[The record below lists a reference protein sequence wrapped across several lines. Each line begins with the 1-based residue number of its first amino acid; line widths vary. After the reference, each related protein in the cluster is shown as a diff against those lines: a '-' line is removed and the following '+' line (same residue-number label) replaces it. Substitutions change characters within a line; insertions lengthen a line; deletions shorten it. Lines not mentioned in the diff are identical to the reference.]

1 MADRHEVIRSILAE
15 SKRIAV
21 VGASDRTERPSN
33 QVTARLIARGYD
45 VTPVN
50 PRVVAV
56 HGEDA
61 RPSLGEVS
69 GPIDI
74 VDVFRRAEHA
84 PDVARQ
90 AVEVGAR
97 ALWLQQGVRSEEAR
111 RIAEDGG
118 LLYVED
124 VCLAVEVDRLRREL
138 PLPPPT

>member
-1 MADRHEVIRSILAE
+1 MADRHEVIRTILAE

-21 VGASDRTERPSN
+21 VGASDRAARPSN
-33 QVTARLIARGYD
+33 EVTARLIQQGYD

-61 RPSLGEVS
+61 RPSLTEVT

-84 PDVARQ
+84 PDLAREAVA
-90 AVEVGAR
+90 VGAR

-124 VCLAVEVDRLRREL
+124 ACLAVEVDRFSREM

>member
-1 MADRHEVIRSILAE
+1 MADRHEVIRTILAE

-21 VGASDRTERPSN
+21 VGASDRAERPSN
-33 QVTARLIARGYD
+33 QVTAQLIERGYD

-61 RPSLGEVS
+61 RPSLAEVT
-69 GPIDI
+69 GPLDI

-90 AVEVGAR
+90 AVEVSAR

-124 VCLAVEVDRLRREL
+124 ACLAVEVDRFSREM